1 MIAFLLTVALLATAG
16 ANNLEKK
23 WKIDVELKVE
33 KLMTVVGKQQEK
45 ISQCESKIKILE
57 KEIAQK
63 YFLNYRSN
71 SKSHKRTTRTKAEN
85 HENKELQ
92 HRSKRFL
99 TGQGLS
105 PIAFYAYISH
115 SFTHVGDNQAH
126 VYDTVVTNL
135 GNGYSKHTGAF
146 TVPRAGV
153 YGFSWTVYVAGS
165 HIPGDADT
173 SLGEITSHLLQ
184 NGQVKGILHAD
195 TETGGE
201 DETSTGFVVLI
212 VNAGDVIITR
222 ASGLHQDSYYSNEYG
237 RWTFSGF
244 QIA

>member
-1 MIAFLLTVALLATAG
+1 MKGVFLLVTLLANVHTG
-16 ANNLEKK
+16 ANDLLDEK
-23 WKIDVELKVE
+23 WRSSVDLKVE
-33 KLMTVVGKQQEK
+33 KLMTVLEIQQEK
-45 ISQCESKIKILE
+45 VSQCESRIKILE
-57 KEIAQK
+57 EDVAEK
-63 YFLNYRSN
+63 Y
-71 SKSHKRTTRTKAEN
+71 HKNR
-85 HENKELQ
+85 ELQ

-99 TGQGLS
+99 ADQGLS

-146 TVPRAGV
+146 TAPRTGV
-153 YGFSWTVYVAGS
+153 YGFSWTVFVGGY
-165 HIPGDADT
+165 HISGDTD
-173 SLGEITSHLLQ
+173 SNFGEITSQLLH

-195 TETGGE
+195 TETVYE
-201 DETSTGFVVLI
+201 DETSTGFVVLS

-222 ASGLHQDSYYSNEYG
+222 ASSLHQGSYYSNGSG